1 MQVIHQIRAV
11 FLEKH
16 LPEGGGETAVA
27 PASSS
32 WTGKVTFWTHLDI
45 RSSSWFWAPE
55 F

>member
-27 PASSS
+27 PASFS

-45 RSSSWFWAPE
+45 RSSSWSWAPE